1 MPIATAVGVP
11 ACGPRRSTSN
21 GSTQPVPGAGTPTS
35 HSYSQAGT
43 TPSCGMPAVVRCPYV
58 RSGLV
63 LVDYA
68 DLAAEPARTLRRV
81 LACAGVAVNGD
92 AIDEAVAATMPHG
105 GLYGERPYAPRS
117 IDGSRYL
124 DRELLSAYESLIVDR
139 LPHLGVSRVFGP
151 VDYRDTLVRQV
162 FEARRAWRVG
172 DLAAAL
178 ATVDGALD
186 RWPDIG
192 LLLHERATI
201 LQALGRLREAQ
212 ADLATAAAREPVHPV
227 ILEELITVS
236 FMLGDSEAAAGP
248 AETLASLVEPRQVGL
263 PERDTET
270 AAVAGAGPS
279 PDEPPV
285 APVRGPGPAP
295 GSSSAADSDIRSQ
308 DIIGSGPPSAGK
320 TTGGLQGDSKVGA
333 DELQEKERMIAA
345 LAAIAEERAAELQ
358 RKEDMIDALAATA
371 EERLGLV
378 RHLHAEA
385 AGLRQALADLGS
397 QRHEELR
404 ERLVAPLRRE
414 ALERSVVRLRQQE
427 RVIAELTAAT
437 EERLRRIEQFAVE
450 YGALSSAFKRLSRQ
464 RQPETRRSAGLAGAV
479 GSKLAQLLTRS
490 LMRGREPSAPSP

>member
-1 MPIATAVGVP
+1 
-11 ACGPRRSTSN
+11 
-21 GSTQPVPGAGTPTS
+21 
-35 HSYSQAGT
+35 
-43 TPSCGMPAVVRCPYV
+43 
-58 RSGLV
+58 
-63 LVDYA
+63 
-68 DLAAEPARTLRRV
+68 V
-81 LACAGVAVNGD
+81 LARAGVAVDGD
-92 AIDEAVAATMPHG
+92 AIDEVVAATMPHG

-263 PERDTET
+263 PERDTEI
-270 AAVAGAGPS
+270 AAIAGAGPS
-279 PDEPPV
+279 PDEPPI

-308 DIIGSGPPSAGK
+308 DAIGRDPPLAGK
-320 TTGGLQGDSKVGA
+320 TIGSLQGDPTVRA

-345 LAAIAEERAAELQ
+345 LATIAEERAAELQ
-358 RKEDMIDALAATA
+358 RKQDMIDALAATA

-397 QRHEELR
+397 QRHEELL

-427 RVIAELTAAT
+427 GVIAELTAAT
-437 EERLRRIEQFAVE
+437 EERAAELQRKEEMIDALTATAEERLRRIEQFAVE
-450 YGALSSAFKRLSRQ
+450 YGALSSTLKRLSRQ
-464 RQPETRRSAGLAGAV
+464 PQPEKRRSAGLAGAV
-479 GSKLAQLLTRS
+479 RGKLAQLLTRP
-490 LMRGREPSAPSP
+490 LMRRREPSAPS